1 MTESMATTQLKKEL
15 KKLVCDVIDDKFE
28 TIKIEIDSYKE
39 KIKDDEKE
47 KRDKKVEEIRKKY
60 EERVEKIRDQIAL
73 IKKEKN
79 EELEVIKAFICKE
92 YHVTESTL
100 DKKLAN
106 EFGFC
111 KQMLKNGKRCTRKL
125 NHEGVERS
133 DQYGYCKT
141 CRPNIY
147 YKAIQDREIKARIGD
162 ALTDCVDVTG
172 SSQVDD
178 EKIDTMDS
186 IIGDMFS
193 HLLPNK
199 KI

>member
-1 MTESMATTQLKKEL
+1 MATTQLKKEL

-47 KRDKKVEEIRKKY
+47 KRDEQVEEIRKKY
-60 EERVEKIRDQIAL
+60 KERVEKFKEQIAL

-79 EELEVIKAFICKE
+79 EELEVIKAFIRKE
-92 YHVTESTL
+92 YHVTESNL
-100 DKKLAN
+100 DKKIAN

-111 KQMLKNGKRCTRKL
+111 KKVLKNGKRCIRKI
-125 NHEGVERS
+125 NHNNIERA
-133 DQYGYCKT
+133 DQNGYCLA
-141 CRPNIY
+141 CRPPIE
-147 YKAIQDREIKARIGD
+147 YKEFQKKRIMARVGD

-178 EKIDTMDS
+178 EKIDMDS
-186 IIGDMFS
+186 IMGDMFS